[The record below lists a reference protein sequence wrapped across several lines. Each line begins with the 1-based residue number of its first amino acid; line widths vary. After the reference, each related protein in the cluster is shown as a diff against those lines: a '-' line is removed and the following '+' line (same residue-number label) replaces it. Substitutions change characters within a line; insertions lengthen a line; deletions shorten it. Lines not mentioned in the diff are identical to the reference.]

1 MSSESEEEY
10 AATRYV
16 NKKVRTT
23 IEVEIT
29 DLVTA
34 GYVVKDNPASTSAL
48 EDSLAIDLDQAAK
61 KLLEAKEKQDKLQAY
76 MDIAKDVKEGK
87 LIKIQSLVK
96 NSTVLTKIQ
105 AKSRLTTTSRITNMS
120 RKWSTLR

>member
-96 NSTVLTKIQ
+96 SFIILTNIQ
-105 AKSRLTTTSRITNMS
+105 AKSRLTTISRITNMS
-120 RKWSTLR
+120 RK